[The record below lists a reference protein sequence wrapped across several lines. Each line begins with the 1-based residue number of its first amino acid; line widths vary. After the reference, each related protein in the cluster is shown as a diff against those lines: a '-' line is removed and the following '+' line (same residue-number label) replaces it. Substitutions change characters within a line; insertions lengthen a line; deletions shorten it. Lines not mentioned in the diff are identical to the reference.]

1 MIPHPPR
8 PDDAVFSPP
17 HKMPAAMPRASLHSR
32 GYVTDVAYLPGY
44 YPNMAPSALGFA
56 ASRYGAHPTPN
67 GPAFRYLELGCG
79 FGETL
84 LALAASNPDAQF
96 TGVDFLQEHTD
107 HIRDVAASTG
117 LKNVDVLCCDF
128 VNLPS
133 QLPQYDFITLHGV
146 WSWVSEDLR
155 QTLLDAIERH
165 LTGTGLA
172 QISYNCMPGWSSLL
186 PVRSLIRHFAK
197 TATGDSVERGLA
209 ALEKVTAMRQAD
221 TALFHDQPLAAELVD
236 KLHHYDPRY
245 IAHEY
250 LNEHWSAFDA
260 ADVMQ
265 QFATRGLSYVAR
277 LPHSNNHWQLMADTA
292 FATDFAEKASAEVE
306 TRIDFHA
313 NTMFRWDIYAKQ
325 ARRHISPQ
333 QRALQTPDVYFR
345 LAANAGL
352 PHVVKIGNREVGLAG
367 EPHETLLNVMGS
379 DSWTLASL
387 LEHPSLAA
395 FPPDTLLEAIDF
407 AVALSL
413 FRVEGGAVPTENEPA
428 HSEQLSHVG
437 AGQLRI
443 PCPYNQRILAGVVP
457 AGKTV
462 ALASTVLRQAHSI
475 GDLHA
480 VMLHE
485 LCREGRQNLEVRV
498 AARLMAHDKHLTH
511 AETGQKA
518 TGLEEQ
524 VDALEQISQVFF
536 SDVMPEL
543 LRTGVV
549 AWAAE
554 HPNQLVS

>member
-1 MIPHPPR
+1 MIQKQSIRIIPHLPP
-8 PDDAVFSPP
+8 PDDVVFSLL
-17 HKMPAAMPRASLHSR
+17 HDEPAAMLPASQHNT

-44 YPNMAPSALGFA
+44 YPNMAPSALSFA
-56 ASRYGAHPTPN
+56 ASRYGARPKPEGDSFH
-67 GPAFRYLELGCG
+67 YLELGCG

-84 LALAASNPDAQF
+84 LTLAASNPDAQF

-107 HIRDVAASTG
+107 HIRDVATSTG

-128 VNLPS
+128 ANLPS
-133 QLPQYDFITLHGV
+133 RLPQYDFISLHGV

-155 QTLLDAIERH
+155 QTLLDVIEGH
-165 LTGTGLA
+165 LTTTGVA
-172 QISYNCMPGWSSLL
+172 QVSYNCMPGWSSLL

-197 TATGDSVERGLA
+197 TANGDSVERGLA
-209 ALEKVTAMRQAD
+209 ALEKVIAMRKAD
-221 TALFHDQPLAAELVD
+221 TALFHDQPLTAELVD
-236 KLHHYDPRY
+236 KLQNYDPRY

-250 LNEHWSAFDA
+250 LNEHWSAFDV

-265 QFATRGLSYVAR
+265 QFASRGLSYVAR

-292 FATDFAEKASAEVE
+292 FASHFAERDLDAVE

-333 QRALQTPDVYFR
+333 QRARQTPEIYFR
-345 LAANAGL
+345 AAANAGL

-367 EPHETLLNVMGS
+367 EPHETLLEVMGT

-395 FPPDTLLEAIDF
+395 VTPESLVEAVDF

-413 FRVEGGAVPTENEPA
+413 FRVEGGAVLAENKPA

-437 AGQLRI
+437 AGHLRV

-480 VMLHE
+480 LMLNE

-498 AARLMAHDKHLTH
+498 AARLTELGKHLTH
-511 AETGQKA
+511 AKTGRKA
-518 TGLEEQ
+518 TGPEEAVEALEE
-524 VDALEQISQVFF
+524 ISHVFL
-536 SDVMPEL
+536 SEVLPEL

-549 AWAAE
+549 TWAT
-554 HPNQLVS
+554 